1 MSQDTSA
8 PDAVVVDEATVV
20 VGPSLLA
27 RLGAEAFGTFFLVL
41 AILGVALYSIGGLG
55 AGTVGVALAGGIAL
69 LGGIAA
75 VGHVSGGHF
84 NPAVTLGAA
93 IGGRTAWRDVLPY
106 WLAQLVG
113 GVIAS
118 AVLYATIPSS
128 ALPVLQQSGLIA
140 DATQQAFLTG
150 TANGFEEH
158 SPLAT
163 ATNGAFAFS
172 VWSALIIEIVAV
184 AIFVGVILGVTDKRS
199 NSKLAPV
206 AIGLTLTVL
215 LLVVAP
221 FTNAGLNPARS
232 FAAAVFAGGW
242 TWSQLW
248 LFIVAPLAGAAIAAL
263 FYRAFAFA
271 PVQDDLLAEEDV
283 YVVDEAALAQ
293 ETERPAAAQAAAAQ
307 TSTAHTAADQAPA
320 TRAPEA
326 AESVETVEVTEV
338 EVTEP
343 GRPSTSSGT
352 DAAGTG
358 SPDGDQ
364 SPGTAPRA

>member
-8 PDAVVVDEATVV
+8 PDAVVVDETTVV

-41 AILGVALYSIGGLG
+41 AILGAALYSVGGLG
-55 AGTVGVALAGGIAL
+55 TGTIGVALAGGIAL

-93 IGGRTAWRDVLPY
+93 IGGRTAWADVLPY

-118 AVLYATIPSS
+118 AVLFATIPAS

-140 DATQQAFLTG
+140 DATQQAFLSS
-150 TANGFEEH
+150 TANGFGEH

-163 ATNGAFAFS
+163 ATNGAFSFS
-172 VWSALIIEIVAV
+172 VWSALIIEIVAA

-215 LLVVAP
+215 LIVVAP

-271 PVQDDLLAEEDV
+271 PVQDDLLAEDEV
-283 YVVDEAALAQ
+283 FVVDEAAVVSEGTGA
-293 ETERPAAAQAAAAQ
+293 
-307 TSTAHTAADQAPA
+307 APA
-320 TRAPEA
+320 TAAAGAATAAAVAEEA
-326 AESVETVEVTEV
+326 ATPAAEVPTTVEAVEVTETVEVV
-338 EVTEP
+338 EAAEP
-343 GRPSTSSGT
+343 AASDTTGPDASDAEPT
-352 DAAGTG
+352 D
-358 SPDGDQ
+358 
-364 SPGTAPRA
+364 GTAPKA